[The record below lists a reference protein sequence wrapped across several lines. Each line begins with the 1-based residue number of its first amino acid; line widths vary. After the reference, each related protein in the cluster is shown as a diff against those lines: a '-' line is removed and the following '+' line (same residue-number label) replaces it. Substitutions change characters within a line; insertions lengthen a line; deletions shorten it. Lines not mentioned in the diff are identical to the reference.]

1 MPDPPLLQP
10 PVFSKNP
17 PMPAPS
23 EQQPRDGIAGLIE
36 RVTFHSEET
45 GFAVLRVKA
54 KGHRDLVT
62 VIGSLATVNAG
73 EWVTAEGRW
82 VRDREHGLQ
91 LKAEFLKC
99 TEPTSREGMEKYLG
113 SGMIKGI
120 GPVYAKK
127 LVARF
132 GEEIFTV
139 IEQFSKRLEEI
150 EGIGTERRKRIKE
163 AWKEQKIIREI
174 MVFLH
179 SNGVSTS
186 RAVRI
191 YKTYGEDS
199 IETVRADPYV
209 LAREIHGIGFK
220 TADQVAQKIGIPHDS
235 ILRARAGL
243 GHVLLEATGN
253 GHCALPRGLL
263 LENGVKV
270 LEIDA
275 AIIDEALAR
284 MLVDGEV
291 VEESI
296 AGESLVFLPALK
308 LAEEGIAARIL
319 PLTRTPGSYPE
330 IEIEKAIAW
339 CEEKTG
345 KALALQQKEA
355 IRQAI
360 KSRVMVIT
368 GGPGVGKT
376 TLVNS
381 LLKILRAKKVKCL
394 LAAPTGRAAKRLFE
408 STGVEAKTIH
418 RLLEFLPSTGAF
430 SRNENNPLDCD
441 LLIVDEV
448 SMVDVPLMHKL
459 LRALPRRGHLIFV
472 GDADQLP
479 SVGPG
484 MVLHNFIESGVMP
497 VVRLTEIFR
506 QAAQSRIITNAH
518 RINEGNLPEIS
529 ESTDSDFFFIEREE
543 PESIQSTLLQ
553 MVRERIQKKLGCNPV
568 NDVQV
573 LCPMNRGTLGVR
585 TLNELLQNALNPLRP
600 NEPFVEKFGW
610 QFRLRDKVMQIR
622 NNYDKDVFNGDIGV
636 VTAIDSDEREIVI
649 RHDQREVRYDT
660 SELDEVVPA
669 YAATI
674 HKSQG
679 SEFPVV
685 VIPVAMQHYMMLQ
698 RNLIYTGVT
707 RGKRLVVLIG
717 QKKALE
723 MAVRNCQTLH
733 RYSGL
738 LQRLKALK

>member
-1 MPDPPLLQP
+1 M
-10 PVFSKNP
+10 
-17 PMPAPS
+17 
-23 EQQPRDGIAGLIE
+23 
-36 RVTFHSEET
+36 
-45 GFAVLRVKA
+45 LRVKA

-62 VIGSLATVNAG
+62 VVGSLATVNAG
-73 EWVTAEGRW
+73 EWVAAQGRW
-82 VRDREHGLQ
+82 VRDKEHGLQ
-91 LKAEFLKC
+91 LSAEFLKC
-99 TEPTSREGMEKYLG
+99 TEPTSREGIEKYLG

-127 LVARF
+127 LVDKF
-132 GEEIFTV
+132 GEEIFTI
-139 IEQFSKRLEEI
+139 IEQYSARLEEI
-150 EGIGTERRKRIKE
+150 GGIGAERRKRIKE
-163 AWKEQKIIREI
+163 AWKEQKVIREI

-191 YKTYGEDS
+191 YKTYGEAS

-209 LAREIHGIGFK
+209 LARDIHGIGFK
-220 TADQVAQKIGIPHDS
+220 TADQVAHKLGIPHDS

-243 GHVLLEATGN
+243 GHVLLEATGD
-253 GHCALPRGLL
+253 GHCALPREMM
-263 LENGVKV
+263 LENAVKV
-270 LEIDA
+270 LEIDP
-275 AIIDEALAR
+275 AIVAEALAR

-291 VEESI
+291 VEEPVD
-296 AGESLVFLPALK
+296 GEPLVFLPALK
-308 LAEEGIAARIL
+308 IAEEGIAAKIRQL
-319 PLTRTPGSYPE
+319 AQTPSRYPE
-330 IEIEKAIAW
+330 IEMQKAIPW
-339 CEEKTG
+339 CEGKTG

-355 IRQAI
+355 IRQAMA
-360 KSRVMVIT
+360 SRVMVIT

-448 SMVDVPLMHKL
+448 SMVDVPLMHKV
-459 LRALPRRGHLIFV
+459 LRALPRRGHLILV
-472 GDADQLP
+472 GDSDQLP

-484 MVLHNFIESGVMP
+484 MVLHDFIQSGVMP

-506 QAAQSRIITNAH
+506 QAAQSRIITNSH
-518 RINEGNLPEIS
+518 RINEGGMPELS
-529 ESTDSDFFFIEREE
+529 EGPDSDFFFVEREE
-543 PESIQSTLLQ
+543 PEAIQATLLQ
-553 MVRERIQKKLGCNPV
+553 MVRERIPRKLGCNPV
-568 NDVQV
+568 DDVQV

-585 TLNELLQNALNPLRP
+585 TLNELLQNALNPVRP
-600 NEPFVEKFGW
+600 DEPVVEKFGW
-610 QFRLRDKVMQIR
+610 QFRLRDKVMQTQ
-622 NNYDKDVFNGDIGV
+622 NDYDKDVFNGDIGV
-636 VTAIDSDEREIVI
+636 VTAIDTDEREIVI
-649 RHDQREVRYDT
+649 RFDQREVRYDYH
-660 SELDEVVPA
+660 ELDEVAPA
-669 YAATI
+669 YAVTI

-685 VIPVAMQHYMMLQ
+685 VIPVATQHYMMLQ

-707 RGKRLVVLIG
+707 RGKQLVVLIG
-717 QKKALE
+717 QKKALG
-723 MAVRNCQTLH
+723 MAVRTNQTRQ

-738 LQRLKALK
+738 LRRLKASN

>member
-1 MPDPPLLQP
+1 MEVRSASFPGEH
-10 PVFSKNP
+10 S
-17 PMPAPS
+17 PMITPS
-23 EQQPRDGIAGLIE
+23 EQQPQDGITGLIE

-62 VIGSLATVNAG
+62 VVGTLATVNAG
-73 EWVTAEGRW
+73 EWVTAQGLW
-82 VRDREHGLQ
+82 VRDKEHGLQ
-91 LKAEFLKC
+91 LKADFLKC
-99 TEPTSREGMEKYLG
+99 TEPTSREGIEKYLG

-127 LVARF
+127 LVDKF
-132 GEEIFTV
+132 GADIFTI
-139 IEQFSKRLEEI
+139 IEQYSPRLEEI
-150 EGIGTERRKRIKE
+150 GGIGPERRKRIKE
-163 AWKEQKIIREI
+163 AWKEQKVIREI

-191 YKTYGEDS
+191 YKTYGENS
-199 IETVRADPYV
+199 IATVRADPYV

-220 TADQVAQKIGIPHDS
+220 TADQVAHKLGIPRDS

-243 GHVLLEATGN
+243 GHVLLEATSA
-253 GHCALPRGLL
+253 GHCALPRDML
-263 LENGVKV
+263 LENAEKL
-270 LEIDA
+270 LEVDP
-275 AIIDEALAR
+275 AIIAEALAR
-284 MLVDGEV
+284 LLLDGKV

-296 AGESLVFLPALK
+296 DGELLVFLPALK
-308 LAEEGIAARIL
+308 FAEEVIADKIRQLA
-319 PLTRTPGSYPE
+319 RTPCRYPD
-330 IEIEKAIAW
+330 IELEKAISW
-339 CEEKTG
+339 CEGKTC

-355 IRQAI
+355 IRQALA
-360 KSRVMVIT
+360 SRVMVIT

-408 STGVEAKTIH
+408 STGVEARTIH

-459 LRALPRRGHLIFV
+459 LRALPLRGHLIFV

-484 MVLHNFIESGVMP
+484 MVLHHFIESGVMP
-497 VVRLTEIFR
+497 VVWLTEIFR

-518 RINEGNLPEIS
+518 RINEGQMPEFS
-529 ESTDSDFFFIEREE
+529 ESPESDFFFIEREE
-543 PESIQSTLLQ
+543 PETIQATLLQ
-553 MVRERIQKKLGCNPV
+553 MVRERIPRKLGCNPV

-585 TLNELLQNALNPLRP
+585 TLNELLQGALNPLRSGD
-600 NEPFVEKFGW
+600 PFVDKFGW
-610 QFRLRDKVMQIR
+610 KFRLRDKLMQIE

-636 VTAIDSDEREIVI
+636 VTAIDPDEREIAI
-649 RHDQREVRYDT
+649 RFDKKEVRYDFN
-660 SELDEVVPA
+660 ELDEVVPA

-674 HKSQG
+674 HKAQG

-685 VIPVAMQHYMMLQ
+685 VIPVAMQHFMMLQ
-698 RNLIYTGVT
+698 RNLVYTGVT
-707 RGKRLVVLIG
+707 RGKQLVVLIG
-717 QKKALE
+717 QKKALGL
-723 MAVRNCQTLH
+723 AVHNNQTRR

-738 LQRLKALK
+738 LQRLKALS